1 MDCSQE
7 MATIKCASIFYN
19 IIPLIL
25 RVLRDDCCLF
35 LCQIIYVMRN
45 PKDNIVSYY
54 HFSNVWA
61 DVETPKSFEHFLEN
75 YLTGKGE
82 IPQSP
87 GPDDQIT

>member
-1 MDCSQE
+1 MI
-7 MATIKCASIFYN
+7 A
-19 IIPLIL
+19 
-25 RVLRDDCCLF
+25 V
-35 LCQIIYVMRN
+35 CQIIYVMRN